1 MKRDDR
7 ASISV
12 SKQTHADFEAFRAY
26 LSAERGKVQTQ
37 EDCLKELL
45 SKAKR

>member
-1 MKRDDR
+1 MKRNDR

-12 SKQTHADFEAFRAY
+12 SKQTHTDFEEFRAH
-26 LSAERGKVQTQ
+26 LSAERGKIQTQ
-37 EDCLKELL
+37 EDCLRELL